1 MLGGWK
7 KDREQN
13 TEGLTLAGLLMFGQF
28 HTIRE
33 ALPSFILDYQERM
46 DPAAGVRWTD
56 RTTTDGTWSGNLLD
70 FYRRVYPRL
79 VDGLKVPFRLGEG
92 AQRVDETPVHEALRE
107 ALVNTLVHA
116 DYELSTGIL
125 VVRQPDHFEFRN
137 PGGLRVP
144 RALALQG
151 GVSDCRNRNRQKM
164 FQMIGAGEQAGSG
177 VPRILEAWREQHWRA
192 PLLEEQLSPEMTTLR
207 LSMMSLFPAAVI
219 DQLEE
224 QFGDRYRALPELD
237 RLALATACAEGQVT
251 NERLREMSN
260 AHPSDLTVLLRGL
273 VDTGYLD
280 RQGSGRGASY
290 QLRGGPPFQADLIG
304 SEEGREQTGAAP
316 IDPLV
321 ASLSSRQRRIVEWV
335 RREGS
340 ISAPQH
346 RMNHGVAKAT
356 AARDLQTLV
365 RLGVLR
371 RVGRSRGTRYELCG
385 RDETV

>member
-1 MLGGWK
+1 
-7 KDREQN
+7 
-13 TEGLTLAGLLMFGQF
+13 
-28 HTIRE
+28 
-33 ALPSFILDYQERM
+33 M

-151 GVSDCRNRNRQKM
+151 GVSDCRNRNLQKM

-207 LSMMSLFPAAVI
+207 LSMMSLFPAVVI
-219 DQLEE
+219 DQMEE

-260 AHPSDLTVLLRGL
+260 AHPSDLTVLLRRL

-290 QLRGGPPFQADLIG
+290 QLRGGDLPLQAGLFGDDADVATHSSVPSRPPLHAL
-304 SEEGREQTGAAP
+304 
-316 IDPLV
+316 DP
-321 ASLSSRQRRIVEWV
+321 RQRLIVAWV
-335 RREGS
+335 RQHGS
-340 ISAPQH
+340 ISTREH
-346 RMNHGVAKAT
+346 REIHQVARTT
-356 AARDLQTLV
+356 AARDLQILV
-365 RLGVLR
+365 NLGVLR
-371 RVGRSRGTRYELCG
+371 RVGESRAARYEFPIKAVP
-385 RDETV
+385 DS